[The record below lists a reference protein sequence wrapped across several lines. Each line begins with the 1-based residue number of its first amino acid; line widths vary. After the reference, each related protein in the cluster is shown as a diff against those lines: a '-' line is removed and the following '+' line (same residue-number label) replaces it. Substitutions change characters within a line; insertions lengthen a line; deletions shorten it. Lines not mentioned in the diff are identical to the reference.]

1 MNPAHKR
8 FIQDYKRDY
17 NNIKNKLEEMTNNKY
32 PDYPEWEKFNK
43 ENKKAYSKI
52 EKEEAVKDRLKMEKE
67 RIRKNII

>member
-43 ENKKAYSKI
+43 ENKKAYRKF

>member
-32 PDYPEWEKFNK
+32 PDYPEWENSIKK
-43 ENKKAYSKI
+43 TKRHTENLRKKKQ
-52 EKEEAVKDRLKMEKE
+52 
-67 RIRKNII
+67 